1 MIRIEEEGAVN
12 LPPPLPLPPGRN
24 LWSRFRDDDDV
35 EPSEV
40 PRRQPEQRWS
50 LAEDGAEPFPP
61 GGGHGEEKTSLGG
74 PDKVEQP
81 DPPDRERRDVTQDSQ
96 AGTGGR
102 RKAARTENAQR
113 AV

>member
-1 MIRIEEEGAVN
+1 MMWS
-12 LPPPLPLPPGRN
+12 PPKFLVA
-24 LWSRFRDDDDV
+24 S
-35 EPSEV
+35 PSNAGLSLRMELSPSPQEV
-40 PRRQPEQRWS
+40 
-50 LAEDGAEPFPP
+50 D
-61 GGGHGEEKTSLGG
+61 GEEKTSLEG
-74 PDKVEQP
+74 PDQVEQP